1 MYGSHFDVYDLHA
14 SYEGAVVKIY
24 RKAAISLFTCET
36 QERPSMMQG
45 CTLLG
50 CSFSLAQRKEPKE
63 ASTLTKLDF
72 RSTSVTTR
80 ESSSRTCLSSRCS
93 ISSPYMGRL
102 NRSSCRS
109 YIKVRSDHQRSGVIF
124 YRLRATSSVTFR
136 GLPFLDKPSEQSSSA
151 TGSGGAVNP
160 STGSGTVGRVVQ
172 DRLGALGMCWGRLTG
187 EA

>member
-1 MYGSHFDVYDLHA
+1 MAVFDAGLHP
-14 SYEGAVVKIY
+14 
-24 RKAAISLFTCET
+24 AICSLSSA
-36 QERPSMMQG
+36 R
-45 CTLLG
+45 
-50 CSFSLAQRKEPKE
+50 RKEPKE
-63 ASTLTKLDF
+63 ASTLTKLDL

-151 TGSGGAVNP
+151 TS
-160 STGSGTVGRVVQ
+160 SGTAGRV
-172 DRLGALGMCWGRLTG
+172 ALGTLGGGWDVGG
-187 EA
+187 D